1 MIPIQLSEL
10 LRVLVF
16 LLSIAVVYL
25 LAFIFGIRIL
35 FERIRREPPPPPG
48 SDRFARWIF
57 RLAAL
62 GILCF
67 AYALFIEPY
76 WPDVTHVR
84 LSSPKMAPGTGP
96 IRIVHISDLHCDPK
110 PRLEERLPTLIA
122 AQKPDLIVFTGDS
135 VNSPSGIPILKKCMT
150 RLSQMTP
157 TFAVRGNWDT
167 WFWLNRDLFGGTGAR
182 ELNGE
187 PVKLEV
193 KGVSVWIIGVAIGDE
208 ERIDKAFQQVP
219 PDAVTLF
226 LYHYP
231 DAIYEIAKRKVDLY
245 CAGHTHGGQ
254 VALPFYGALVTFS
267 KFGKRFEGGVYRV
280 DQTWLSV
287 NRGIGM
293 EGNWAPRVRFC
304 ARPQITVIDLVPLR
318 ENAGGDGRR

>member
-1 MIPIQLSEL
+1 MIPIQLNEF

-25 LAFIFGIRIL
+25 LAFIFGIGVL
-35 FERIRREPPPPPG
+35 LQWIRRESPPSPG
-48 SDRFARWIF
+48 SGRFAHFIF
-57 RLAAL
+57 GLAVF

-67 AYALFIEPY
+67 AYAAFIEPY

-84 LSSPKMAPGTGP
+84 LSSPKMAAGTGP

-110 PRLEERLPTLIA
+110 PRLEERLPALIA
-122 AQKPDLIVFTGDS
+122 AEKPDLIVFTGDS
-135 VNSPSGIPILKKCMT
+135 VNSPGGVPVLKKCMT
-150 RLSQMTP
+150 RLSQAAP

-167 WFWLNRDLFGGTGAR
+167 WFWLNLDLFGGTGAR

-187 PVKLEV
+187 AVKMDV
-193 KGVSVWIIGVAIGDE
+193 KGIPVWITGVAIGDE
-208 ERIDKAFQQVP
+208 GRIDKAFQQIP
-219 PDAVTLF
+219 ADAVTLF

-267 KFGKRFEGGVYRV
+267 RFGKQFEGGVYRV

-304 ARPQITVIDLVPLR
+304 ARPQVTVIDLAPLER
-318 ENAGGDGRR
+318 GTMSKTK